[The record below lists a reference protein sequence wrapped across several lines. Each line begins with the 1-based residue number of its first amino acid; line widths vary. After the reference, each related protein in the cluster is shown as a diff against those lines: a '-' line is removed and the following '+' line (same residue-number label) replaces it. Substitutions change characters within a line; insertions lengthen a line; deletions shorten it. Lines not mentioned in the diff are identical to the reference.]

1 MNIGCFFSQVDLA
14 VDNGEVA
21 KIEDALSKYAP
32 LGLSF
37 VDIHITDSDK
47 RYKLPELLRRIKSCD
62 VVVGSVFNW
71 RENFPTD
78 ENLLNTLNEDS
89 KLRLAQTAELECE
102 LYMPV
107 PVRPVPFN
115 SKTAREDYMKLIAEH
130 LNFVVNEAKQYNITT
145 MVENY
150 SLHSCTFADR
160 NDIAYYLE
168 NVPGLGF
175 VLDTGNF
182 WFNNEDSFEA
192 GKLFKDRVPH
202 IHLKDILPM
211 ENGPLAVNGMACESA
226 AIGDGK
232 TPIKEILTYFKDL
245 GYNKGATIEIND
257 SRDMVSKTI
266 RSLNYIND
274 VLK

>member
-1 MNIGCFFSQVDLA
+1 MKTGTFFSQVDLA

-21 KIEDALSKYAP
+21 KIEDALSKYAS

-37 VDIHITDSDK
+37 VDIYISESDK

-62 VVVGSVFNW
+62 ITVGSVFNW

-78 ENLLNTLNEDS
+78 ENLLTTLNEDA
-89 KLRLAQTAELECE
+89 KRRLAQTAELECN
-102 LYMPV
+102 LHMAV
-107 PVRPVPFN
+107 PVRSVPHK
-115 SKTAREDYMKLIAEH
+115 SEDARNDYMKLIAEH
-130 LNFVVNEAKQYNITT
+130 LNFVVSEAKQYNITA

-150 SLHSCTFADR
+150 SLYSCTFATK
-160 NDIAYYLE
+160 NDIAFYLE

-182 WFNNEDSFEA
+182 WFNNEDPFEA

-211 ENGPLAVNGMACESA
+211 ENGPLVVNGKACESA

-232 TPIKEILTYFKDL
+232 TPIKEILTYFKSL

-257 SRDMVSKTI
+257 SRDMVNKTI
-266 RSLNYIND
+266 RSLNYINEI
-274 VLK
+274 LK